1 MKVDEIVK
9 MLNIISEEVMS
20 LKEKNQKE
28 DAQKEED
35 SLKKH
40 ETMYRMARSYPIKT
54 HLIKSY
60 DERIQKMYLSS
71 LIYLFQDNTNEN
83 FFWKRRLLIY
93 RILASVDNKLEIDEY
108 VAQSMKIDSRYL
120 DEFIEDTDRKVKNSF
135 VVDMLLLLSLDNE
148 NSKRS
153 DFETVTDVIQYF
165 QISKEELRHLSA
177 IAKSILQQEF
187 DSFIELIKKD
197 DDINYTLFL
206 GYFDKNKFS
215 SVVTDI
221 KELDSATGNVL
232 VANATVQ
239 NQEEY
244 IDLSSSVADTIC
256 FTKCTFSYIR
266 GIISTAQIAIT
277 FDKCLFAGNYINT
290 VSGWL
295 SGDRYEEECTF
306 ISGQNYRFINTKF
319 INCKVSKHLLNVT
332 NSVIRD
338 CEIKNCEG
346 LNLPCEY
353 LFHLTDTVVERTKFI
368 ECRMKTDDDN
378 RSLTEGGILMIER
391 GKLSDCIFEKCSAY
405 GNSEDREYAYYQM
418 QIVFACNTTVTNC
431 NFNDC
436 SCSSYDSYRRTVK
449 SYIVGLKNAVSENNE
464 FHKCIA
470 AHYDYGERLSL
481 ENNIGNIE
489 WGGVYL

>member
-28 DAQKEED
+28 GAEKEENY
-35 SLKKH
+35 LKKY

-54 HLIKSY
+54 HLIKNY

-83 FFWKRRLLIY
+83 LFWKRRLLIY
-93 RILASVDNKLEIDEY
+93 RILASVDNKLEIDECIS
-108 VAQSMKIDSRYL
+108 QSMKIDLRYL

-153 DFETVTDVIQYF
+153 DFEIVTDVIQYF
-165 QISKEELRHLSA
+165 QISKEELRDLST
-177 IAKSILQQEF
+177 IAKAILQQEF
-187 DSFIELIKKD
+187 DGFIELIKLIKKD
-197 DDINYTLFL
+197 DGDINYTSFL
-206 GYFDKNKFS
+206 GYFDKNNFS

-232 VANATVQ
+232 VANVTVQ

-244 IDLSSSVADTIC
+244 IDLSLSDADAIC
-256 FTKCTFSYIR
+256 FINCTFSYIR
-266 GIISTAQIAIT
+266 GMISTAQIPIT
-277 FDKCLFAGNYINT
+277 FDECLFAGSCINID
-290 VSGWL
+290 SG
-295 SGDRYEEECTF
+295 RYEEDYTF
-306 ISGQNYRFINTKF
+306 ISGENYIFINTKF
-319 INCKVSKHLLNVT
+319 FNCKVSKHLLNVA
-332 NSVIRD
+332 NSVIMD

-346 LNLPCEY
+346 LDMPCEY

-368 ECRMKTDDDN
+368 ECKMETYDDN
-378 RSLTEGGILMIER
+378 RSLTEGGILMLEGGR
-391 GKLSDCIFEKCSAY
+391 LNDCIFEKCSVY
-405 GNSEDREYAYYQM
+405 GNSRYGSYSKYQM

-436 SCSSYDSYRRTVK
+436 SCSSYDSYRRIVK
-449 SYIVGLKNAVSENNE
+449 SYIVGLKNGVSENNE
-464 FHKCIA
+464 FYECRA
-470 AHYDYGERLSL
+470 AHYDYGEHLSR
-481 ENNIGNIE
+481 ENNVGTLN
-489 WGGVYL
+489 

>member
-28 DAQKEED
+28 CAEKEEN
-35 SLKKH
+35 SLKKY
-40 ETMYRMARSYPIKT
+40 ETMYRTARSYPIKT
-54 HLIKSY
+54 HLIKNY

-83 FFWKRRLLIY
+83 LFWKRRLLIY

-165 QISKEELRHLSA
+165 QISKEELRHLSD

-266 GIISTAQIAIT
+266 GIISTAQIPIT

-290 VSGWL
+290 VSRWF
-295 SGDRYEEECTF
+295 SGERYEEEYTF
-306 ISGQNYRFINTKF
+306 ISGGNYRFINTKF

-368 ECRMKTDDDN
+368 ECKMETDDDN
-378 RSLTEGGILMIER
+378 RSLTEGGILMVER

-405 GNSEDREYAYYQM
+405 GNSNYGSYASYKM
-418 QIVFACNTTVTNC
+418 QIVFACNTTVMNC

-436 SCSSYDSYRRTVK
+436 SCSSYDSHEKKVK
-449 SYIVGLKNAVSENNE
+449 SYIVGLKNAISENNE
-464 FHKCIA
+464 FHECAA

>member
-83 FFWKRRLLIY
+83 LFWKRRLLIY

-108 VAQSMKIDSRYL
+108 VAQSMKMDSRYL

-153 DFETVTDVIQYF
+153 DFETVTDMIQYF

-244 IDLSSSVADTIC
+244 IDLSSSDADAIC

-266 GIISTAQIAIT
+266 GIISTAQIPIT
-277 FDKCLFAGNYINT
+277 FDKCLFEGSYINT
-290 VSGWL
+290 VSG
-295 SGDRYEEECTF
+295 RYEEEYTF
-306 ISGQNYRFINTKF
+306 ISGENYRFINTEF

-368 ECRMKTDDDN
+368 ECKMQTNYDD
-378 RSLTEGGILMIER
+378 RKLTEGGILMIEG
-391 GKLSDCIFEKCSAY
+391 GKLSDCIFEECSAD
-405 GNSEDREYAYYQM
+405 GNSGYGSYAHYEM
-418 QIVFACNTTVTNC
+418 QIVLACNTTVTNC

-436 SCSSYDSYRRTVK
+436 SCFSYDSYDKTVK
-449 SYIVGLKNAVSENNE
+449 SYIMGLKNAVSENNE
-464 FHKCIA
+464 FHECRA
-470 AHYDYGERLSL
+470 AHYLHSNFLSL
-481 ENNIGNIE
+481 ENNIGNI
-489 WGGVYL
+489 